1 MSDADTR
8 YERQQQRLRNIYAKE
23 LEKHRPKII
32 KPGNEYKRQNLRVR
46 DIDEIIESAEE
57 NEETMD

>member
-8 YERQQQRLRNIYAKE
+8 YKRQQQRLRNIYAKE
-23 LEKHRPKII
+23 LEKHRPKVI
-32 KPGNEYKRQNLRVR
+32 KSGNEYKRQNLRVR
-46 DIDEIIESAEE
+46 DVEYLIESAD